1 MAARCA
7 RQLNRSIPGLSRL
20 LRRTDDSDLIV
31 PFIFLDAGFGGTHR
45 HVAGLRH
52 SWIALVSARPGFA
65 RQIAGPGF
73 AWQIAGPGFARQIDS
88 HVTLRA
94 TWGFPLLCS
103 GQTGPLPGPQFAL
116 QLNF

>member
-7 RQLNRSIPGLSRL
+7 RPLNRSIPGLSRL

-52 SWIALVSARPGFA
+52 SWIALVSA
-65 RQIAGPGF
+65 GPGF
-73 AWQIAGPGFARQIDS
+73 AWQIAVPGVARQIDS

-94 TWGFPLLCS
+94 TWGFPLLCA